1 MNNYV
6 FEPESVG
13 AMIAE
18 IAVKPAAVL
27 RFAPRHLD
35 AQVVDLGAGMA
46 LALRTGENRSEAR
59 WWGMHR
65 QVRTICMTGQL

>member
-1 MNNYV
+1 MNNDV

-13 AMIAE
+13 GMIAE
-18 IAVKPAAVL
+18 IAVEPAGVL
-27 RFAPRHLD
+27 RLAPRYLD
-35 AQVVDLGAGMA
+35 TQVVDLGAGMA

-59 WWGMHR
+59 GWGMHS